1 MNEDDYNLTRLAR
14 TLGPKGHRNITFESL
29 AKHPDWYVR
38 EALAKNPNTPANVL
52 NLLAY
57 DEDTYVRQAVLD
69 NPNATPEMV
78 DYILKHTK
86 ISDTLF
92 ICTIYFDD
100 MNLAYIDEDI
110 EGREA
115 ETIFPEICAII
126 NDTAYELEL
135 RVASCTVDTLDD
147 SVDNYNYGVGLK
159 IYFDGLLNFDD
170 SNDFIAGLEEK
181 LTHAGYELSDWYDWE
196 EY

>member
-86 ISDTLF
+86 NVQFVKMLNKKPLAIFLKSD
-92 ICTIYFDD
+92 
-100 MNLAYIDEDI
+100 
-110 EGREA
+110 
-115 ETIFPEICAII
+115 II
-126 NDTAYELEL
+126 
-135 RVASCTVDTLDD
+135 
-147 SVDNYNYGVGLK
+147 
-159 IYFDGLLNFDD
+159 
-170 SNDFIAGLEEK
+170 
-181 LTHAGYELSDWYDWE
+181 
-196 EY
+196 